1 MNIAACYV
9 LHRYTLS
16 LAQAYLA
23 YKLVVYS
30 MKVKTKN
37 EIHLKALFAMI
48 KQSNI
53 FVKCL

>member
-48 KQSNI
+48 NQ
-53 FVKCL
+53 